1 MSIDIIQFLN
11 QPFIQRAFIIGV
23 ILAILTS
30 ILSVFVVLKRVSLL
44 GDGLAHSSY
53 GGLALGLYLGIPPLW
68 GGAVVAVLASLGI
81 TKSQRTKKIPPDAAV
96 ALFLVL
102 GLGFGTVL
110 IGLSHAYGFNLE
122 SLLFGSILLVTS
134 EQIYGALVVLAV
146 ALAAVFA
153 IFKELVFITFDETQA
168 RAAGLRTWVY
178 DYTFSVIAGVSVI
191 ISVPVV
197 GVLLVAALLVLPGLT
212 SLQVSRSFR
221 QTVILSVAFGT
232 ASVVLGLLGSIF
244 LDTAS
249 GATIVIAAL
258 GVFIAVSAGS
268 WLKRNLSSTPRA
280 GGFGASQ
287 GQATDDNPREVPLS
301 TQK

>member
-1 MSIDIIQFLN
+1 MTSVDIIQFLA
-11 QPFIQRAFIIGV
+11 QPFIQRAFIIGIIIAV
-23 ILAILTS
+23 LTS

-81 TKSQRTKKIPPDAAV
+81 TKSQRTRKIPPDAAV

-110 IGLSHAYGFNLE
+110 IILSHAYGFNLE
-122 SLLFGSILLVTS
+122 SLLFGSILLVTPL
-134 EQIYGALVVLAV
+134 QIYQALAVLVV
-146 ALAAVFA
+146 ALAVVFA
-153 IFKELVFITFDETQA
+153 IFKELVFVTFDETQA
-168 RAAGLRTWVY
+168 RAAGVRTWVY
-178 DYTFSVIAGVSVI
+178 DYLFSIIAGVSVI

-197 GVLLVAALLVLPGLT
+197 GVLLIAALLVLPGLT

-221 QTVILSVAFGT
+221 QTVVLSVIIGIL
-232 ASVVLGLLGSIF
+232 SVVLGLLGSIV

-249 GATIVIAAL
+249 GAMIVIASL
-258 GVFIAVSAGS
+258 GVFIAVSTGR
-268 WLKRNLSSTPRA
+268 WLHRNLSLPPT
-280 GGFGASQ
+280 
-287 GQATDDNPREVPLS
+287 
-301 TQK
+301 